1 MCRFFCYN
9 GKKGSPA
16 LMRSDFPREH
26 SPILYGKVDVNSM
39 NNEELVEQIRN
50 GYHVTENM
58 QVLYENNLPLI
69 KRFIKPYT
77 YYEPEDDLLQEA
89 YFGLWEAVQHYESS
103 ENVLFMSYARYWVR
117 QSIQRYMEYNGSI
130 IRMSSAYR
138 KKIARY
144 KKSVKEF
151 QQTHGRMPTDE
162 EIAEYSLLPVAEIPK
177 IQLYMQEI
185 VSLDAPIKA
194 DDELSLADT
203 VADEYSLENELIDK
217 IFNEYQETELWGIV
231 EHYTDVQ
238 QEQVIR
244 EYYKEGKTLSQ
255 IARECDISLERVRQY
270 KEAGLRRLR
279 TGKAGR
285 EIREKFEIVEAS
297 AYRSGFRG
305 FKEHGDSIVEYIAI
319 RRAELEKKYKEVL
332 NG

>member
-1 MCRFFCYN
+1 M
-9 GKKGSPA
+9 
-16 LMRSDFPREH
+16 E
-26 SPILYGKVDVNSM
+26 NS
-39 NNEELVEQIRN
+39 
-50 GYHVTENM
+50 
-58 QVLYENNLPLI
+58 
-69 KRFIKPYT
+69 
-77 YYEPEDDLLQEA
+77 
-89 YFGLWEAVQHYESS
+89 
-103 ENVLFMSYARYWVR
+103 
-117 QSIQRYMEYNGSI
+117 GSI
-130 IRMSSAYR
+130 LRISSAYR
-138 KKIARY
+138 QKIARY
-144 KKSVKEF
+144 NKTVQEF
-151 QQTHGRMPTDE
+151 EQTYGHTPTDE
-162 EIAEYSLLPVAEIPK
+162 EMADYSLLPLSEIQK
-177 IQLYMQEI
+177 IKTYMQEI

-194 DDELSLADT
+194 DEELSLADT
-203 VADEYSLENELIDK
+203 VADDFSLENDTVDK
-217 IFNEYQETELWGIV
+217 IFNEYQQSELWGIV
-231 EHYTDVQ
+231 ERYTDVQ